1 MRVVL
6 WLLRAGVEFVV
17 LSNVHN
23 RAWRGLLLRAMSL
36 PALVPGVAG
45 PWWSNT
51 KKWDL
56 WVLALI
62 LVGDSSSGRTL
73 QHGSSPRGR
82 QVSGRW
88 GGLLEL
94 LPDRSQSRS
103 ELLGLCPCVPDPC
116 SSSPRSPPRCLLPSP
131 PSFGG
136 RR

>member
-23 RAWRGLLLRAMSL
+23 RAWTGLLLRAMSL

-88 GGLLEL
+88 GGLLVTARS
-94 LPDRSQSRS
+94 LPEPLRAPRAVSV
-103 ELLGLCPCVPDPC
+103 CP
-116 SSSPRSPPRCLLPSP
+116 
-131 PSFGG
+131 
-136 RR
+136 

>member
-88 GGLLEL
+88 GGLLVTARS
-94 LPDRSQSRS
+94 LPEPLRAPRAVSV
-103 ELLGLCPCVPDPC
+103 CP
-116 SSSPRSPPRCLLPSP
+116 
-131 PSFGG
+131 
-136 RR
+136 